1 MKILIETEPTKTLKQ
16 IKEDTGFIKS
26 EIANQLG
33 LDREQFKLSN
43 GLILLRGYSKEN
55 NCWVNLTN
63 VIGKFPEYL
72 KNDLYSE
79 YKLYCNVETK

>member
-16 IKEDTGFIKS
+16 IKEDTRFIKN

-72 KNDLYSE
+72 KNDLYYE